1 MIVRLM
7 GEGQY
12 RIDEGVR
19 SRLNELDDKAMQA
32 LERNDEAELDGY
44 LDQMGKIVRGEGTA
58 LELDDLHPSDLLIPP
73 SDLTLEETRQL
84 FSEDGLIPDLPI
96 PAA

>member
-12 RIDEGVR
+12 RVSDELRERLEALDDEAMEALASEDEGELDAKLDEMWELVR
-19 SRLNELDDKAMQA
+19 SEGERLPDA
-32 LERNDEAELDGY
+32 
-44 LDQMGKIVRGEGTA
+44 
-58 LELDDLHPSDLLIPP
+58 DLSPSDSVIPP

-84 FSEDGLIPDLPI
+84 FSDEGLIPDLPVR
-96 PAA
+96 